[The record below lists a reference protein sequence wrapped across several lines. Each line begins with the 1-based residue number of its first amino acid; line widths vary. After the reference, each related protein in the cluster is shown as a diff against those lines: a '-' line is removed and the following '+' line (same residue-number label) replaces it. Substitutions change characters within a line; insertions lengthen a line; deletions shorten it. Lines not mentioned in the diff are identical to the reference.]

1 MPTDALSVAMSGLVA
16 ILAAMTLLWAL
27 SLRLKD
33 VSIVDPFWGP
43 GFVLVTVTYLVSDA
57 RFTDRGLL
65 VLVLVTAWAARL
77 GYHLLRRNRREGEDP
92 RYAAMRARGGPGWAR
107 RSLFTVFWL
116 QAVLL
121 WVISAPLFGS
131 VISDRPL
138 GAGDV
143 AGTVVFLIGFA
154 IESLAD
160 LQLARFKADPGNRG
174 RVLDAGLWRY
184 SRHPNYFGE
193 FVLWWGLYLVAA
205 AGGAYWTVI
214 GALLI
219 SFLLLKVSGVTM
231 LEEGLKSSKPGYAE
245 YVRRTSTFVPWPPK
259 D

>member
-43 GFVLVTVTYLVSDA
+43 GFVLVTVTYLVTDA

-92 RYAAMRARGGPGWAR
+92 RYAAMRASGGPGWAR

-131 VISDRPL
+131 VVSSRPL

-160 LQLARFKADPGNRG
+160 LQLARFKADPSNRG

>member
-1 MPTDALSVAMSGLVA
+1 
-16 ILAAMTLLWAL
+16 
-27 SLRLKD
+27 
-33 VSIVDPFWGP
+33 
-43 GFVLVTVTYLVSDA
+43 
-57 RFTDRGLL
+57 
-65 VLVLVTAWAARL
+65 
-77 GYHLLRRNRREGEDP
+77 
-92 RYAAMRARGGPGWAR
+92 
-107 RSLFTVFWL
+107 VFWL